1 MAFPRWLRASR
12 PDASVHPEWQR
23 QLDALGAV
31 GLAQELDAAAL
42 VRLVPPAE
50 ISRAPDLDAI
60 ADALDGYY
68 RARDRGPAPGES
80 GKIEID
86 AAMRRCRRDRHV
98 SVREGEGCSARTI
111 VAKLRLAV
119 PELGGLAL
127 VEEPFP
133 RFAWA
138 APMVLRA
145 RGGVAALPVAAM
157 EVEAVSLRDETY
169 LRRTITVRALLG
181 AANAILSKRGI
192 AWRFLPIQSPEGVES
207 YLAVTRDTATFLD
220 PLAIWAD
227 PLEGLLPF
235 ACWREGSIFPPPR
248 PA

>member
-12 PDASVHPEWQR
+12 PEEALHPGWR
-23 QLDALGAV
+23 RYLDALGAV
-31 GLAQELDAAAL
+31 GLGQELDAAAL
-42 VRLVPPAE
+42 ARLVAPADV
-50 ISRAPDLDAI
+50 SRAPDLDAI

-80 GKIEID
+80 GPIEIG

-98 SVREGEGCSARTI
+98 SVRENDGANARTI
-111 VAKLRLAV
+111 VATLRLAV

-127 VEEPFP
+127 VEEPRP
-133 RFAWA
+133 RFVWA
-138 APMVLRA
+138 APLVLRA
-145 RGGVAALPVAAM
+145 RGGVAALPAAAM
-157 EVEAVSLRDETY
+157 EVDAVALRDETY

-181 AANAILSKRGI
+181 ATNTVLSKRGI

-207 YLAVTRDTATFLD
+207 YLAVTRDTASLLE

-235 ACWREGSIFPPPR
+235 ACWREGSIFPAR
-248 PA
+248 P